1 MKILRNLIA
10 SIAVIAGLAFVAV
23 PAGAV
28 DVFSG
33 ACSGAT
39 SSTVVCKSTTTDTSV
54 STVIKNVINTLLYLL
69 GAAAVIVIVIA
80 GILYVTSGG
89 ETAGVTRAKNMLL
102 YAVVGLVIAL
112 LAYAIVNFVI
122 SRFIT
127 K

>member
-10 SIAVIAGLAFVAV
+10 TIAVIAGLAFVALPV
-23 PAGAV
+23 GAV

-33 ACSGAT
+33 ACSGVTNNTVCDAT
-39 SSTVVCKSTTTDTSV
+39 TKDTSV
-54 STVIKNVINTLLYLL
+54 GTVIKNAINTLLYLL

-122 SRFIT
+122 SRFIH
-127 K
+127 

>member
-10 SIAVIAGLAFVAV
+10 SLAVIAGLSFVAV

-33 ACSGAT
+33 ACSGVTNNTVCNAT
-39 SSTVVCKSTTTDTSV
+39 KTDTSV
-54 STVIKNVINTLLYLL
+54 STVIRNVVNVLLYLL

-80 GILYVTSGG
+80 GIMYVTSAG
-89 ETAGVTRAKNMLL
+89 ETANVTRAKNMLL
-102 YAVVGLVIAL
+102 YAVIGLVIAL

-122 SRFIT
+122 ARFAP
-127 K
+127 

>member
-10 SIAVIAGLAFVAV
+10 SLAVIAGLSFVAV

-33 ACSGAT
+33 ACNGVT
-39 SSTVVCKSTTTDTSV
+39 NNTVCNATTTDTSV
-54 STVIKNVINTLLYLL
+54 SKIIKNVVNVLLYLL

-80 GILYVTSGG
+80 GIMYVSSGG
-89 ETAGVTRAKNMLL
+89 ETTSVTKAKNMLL

-122 SRFIT
+122 ARFAP
-127 K
+127 